1 MLCKILKLNDQ
12 IVIGIFYL
20 FVLSGIL
27 LLSSFI
33 VKPFFYNEIERGK
46 KKKFM
51 LWKVK
56 KEICIGRGDGKVEK
70 KIQPHCTGS

>member
-33 VKPFFYNEIERGK
+33 VKPFFYNEIEREK
-46 KKKFM
+46 KRSLCYEKLKKRFVLVGVM
-51 LWKVK
+51 VKWK
-56 KEICIGRGDGKVEK
+56 K

>member
-1 MLCKILKLNDQ
+1 MLCKILKLNDH
-12 IVIGIFYL
+12 IVIAIFYL

-33 VKPFFYNEIERGK
+33 VKLFFYNEIERGK
-46 KKKFM
+46 KRSLCYEKLKKRFVLVGVM
-51 LWKVK
+51 AKWK
-56 KEICIGRGDGKVEK
+56 K